1 MQLNEI
7 QDNPGARKRMMRV
20 GRGVGS
26 GKGKTCGRGYKG
38 QKSRTGVSIHGFEG
52 GQMPIHRRL
61 PKRGFKPINRTE
73 YSTVNVDVLQAAIE
87 NNRID
92 ATKPITVETLV
103 AAGLVRSSNAVVKL
117 LGNGEVTTK
126 VTIEVHKATEA
137 ARKAIAASGGTLTE
151 LLAAPAAAE

>member
-61 PKRGFKPINRTE
+61 PKRGFKPINRME
-73 YSTVNVDVLQAAIE
+73 YATVNIDMLQDAVE
-87 NNRID
+87 SKRID
-92 ATKPITVETLV
+92 GSKPITVEALV
-103 AAGLVRSSNAVVKL
+103 AAGMVRSSASAVKL
-117 LGNGEVTTK
+117 LGNGELTSK
-126 VTIEVHKATEA
+126 LTIEVHKATGT
-137 ARKAIAASGGTLTE
+137 ARKAVEAAGGSLTE

>member
-61 PKRGFKPINRTE
+61 PKRGFKPINRME
-73 YSTVNVDVLQAAIE
+73 YATVNVDVLQAAIE
-87 NNRID
+87 NKRLD
-92 ATKPITVETLV
+92 ASKPINVEALV
-103 AAGLVRSSNAVVKL
+103 AAGLVRSNAGAVKL

-126 VTIEVHKATEA
+126 VTIEVHKATES

>member
-61 PKRGFKPINRTE
+61 PKRGFKPINRME
-73 YSTVNVDVLQAAIE
+73 YATVNIDMLQ
-87 NNRID
+87 D
-92 ATKPITVETLV
+92 AVE
-103 AAGLVRSSNAVVKL
+103 SNAS
-117 LGNGEVTTK
+117 T
-126 VTIEVHKATEA
+126 
-137 ARKAIAASGGTLTE
+137 ARSPSRSK
-151 LLAAPAAAE
+151 P